1 MAACWYQMDYALQPG
16 TSDGKQTPCYLF
28 TPRYYHFNCCPVITP
43 LSLELRAMTW
53 SLTLYLKWSSDRIQK
68 NNVNNS
74 DCVHIISFLI
84 YCDSLWLYFTVTI
97 GSYIFSFYTLRPIKG
112 DISRPCMIWSH
123 LHPIVIDL
131 INIFLIFSSL
141 KKTIIL
147 IFIFIQLMIWQY
159 TIYPYL

>member
-1 MAACWYQMDYALQPG
+1 MFLIYKWLPVDNKWIMLG
-16 TSDGKQTPCYLF
+16 TSDGKQTPWYLF

-53 SLTLYLKWSSDRIQK
+53 SLTLYLKWSSDRIKK
-68 NNVNNS
+68 NKVNNS

-123 LHPIVIDL
+123 LHPIFYIYSVNDL
-131 INIFLIFSSL
+131 TIYNIS
-141 KKTIIL
+141 
-147 IFIFIQLMIWQY
+147 IFIEQY
-159 TIYPYL
+159 NVVTHGWFLLGIK